1 MVSFGWVL
9 AASRRAPKSWSL
21 RRGWNHHCLSLLW
34 GSTSSS
40 HWVVTHLDPFLLLL
54 LQLQQYKSNKQKWIL
69 PTRRSQPEPN
79 PLPLLNHTT
88 PIPHRPFLPSSPTL
102 IDSSSSPLPFS
113 SSPSPLLLSTPPLLL
128 TSSSTSPSTHHF
140 HCTSNIQP
148 HNSIPPIISSLSEQ
162 MFTNHLNVNCFIW
175 WRRHSFSEI
184 RYLYMSTPD
193 TPNVWTL
200 VLSAHIQQQWWRRDL
215 IKRYPWFL

>member
-88 PIPHRPFLPSSPTL
+88 IPHHSYTTPTL
-102 IDSSSSPLPFS
+102 FAIITHSDW
-113 SSPSPLLLSTPPLLL
+113 LLLITITILIIEIIIVVVDA
-128 TSSSTSPSTHHF
+128 TIVVDIVI
-140 HCTSNIQP
+140 NITI
-148 HNSIPPIISSLSEQ
+148 NSSLS
-162 MFTNHLNVNCFIW
+162 
-175 WRRHSFSEI
+175 
-184 RYLYMSTPD
+184 LY
-193 TPNVWTL
+193 
-200 VLSAHIQQQWWRRDL
+200 
-215 IKRYPWFL
+215 IKYTAS